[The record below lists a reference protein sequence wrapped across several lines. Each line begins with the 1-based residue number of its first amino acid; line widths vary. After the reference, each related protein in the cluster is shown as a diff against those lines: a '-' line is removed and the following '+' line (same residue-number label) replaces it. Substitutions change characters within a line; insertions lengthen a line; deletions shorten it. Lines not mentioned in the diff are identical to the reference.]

1 MADGNLGVWIGND
14 LEIADQLSWALRLAE
29 ARNLNLVIFEHVHSN
44 ECGAH
49 EVLLNDAKASESTSL
64 LGEIRKLI
72 DSSDNLCAGKPEEDG
87 ESTVDDEEEQPRVI
101 RFKQLKSG
109 TPREFRELMTRE
121 VLKDKLKVLTLARK
135 EHDSSD
141 RDHIRERR
149 LFLRYS
155 PCEVVFCFGSVADK
169 DNLQFTVGVASGT
182 HGSAAIK
189 FARDISKAPNISL
202 TAIRVNPDIG
212 PDSIKVGAR
221 RLDTLLGRSLGADTD
236 GILRKVVVDNS
247 YSNGMHRFWEES
259 HYDLIVTGASRVGLW
274 GSKVTGSTGAKLYK
288 VDKDRAVVVVSAG
301 APIRSR
307 FAGAI
312 EGRLERVVPQISR
325 DDRIAL
331 VERLQ
336 SNSNWD
342 FDFIALMVLSTTI
355 AAIGLVQDSAA
366 VVIGA
371 MLVAPLMTPLLG
383 LGLSLVQGN
392 VMLAR
397 ISVHSVFFGICV
409 AMFVAFLVG
418 LAVPGFHQP
427 TAEMLGRG
435 GPSMLDLFV
444 AFASG
449 LAAAYASSRPGL
461 LAALPGVAIAAALV
475 PPIATSGLAL
485 SHGNFDLA
493 FNALLLFLVNMF
505 TIVFASILS
514 LWMVGFRSFR
524 KTSGWIIYS
533 GVTVMAAVLVLGV
546 YLSLRAEPHAVT
558 QTLPVNLAE
567 TIQTQLGKNFQ
578 LEGVEVVYEDRGI
591 QLNLRVAADTLVPE
605 ERAEDIRQV
614 VRELFDAPVQIRLI
628 SRNESGVELQ
638 YHW

>member
-1 MADGNLGVWIGND
+1 
-14 LEIADQLSWALRLAE
+14 
-29 ARNLNLVIFEHVHSN
+29 
-44 ECGAH
+44 
-49 EVLLNDAKASESTSL
+49 
-64 LGEIRKLI
+64 
-72 DSSDNLCAGKPEEDG
+72 
-87 ESTVDDEEEQPRVI
+87 
-101 RFKQLKSG
+101 
-109 TPREFRELMTRE
+109 MTEE

-135 EHDSSD
+135 EHDSKD
-141 RDHIRERR
+141 TDHIRERR
-149 LFLRYS
+149 LFLRYA
-155 PCEVVFCFGSVADK
+155 PCEVVFCFGPIADK

-189 FARDISKAPNISL
+189 FARDISKAPNVSL

-221 RLDTLLGRSLGADTD
+221 RLDTLLGRSLGDDTD

-247 YSNGMHRFWEES
+247 YSNGIRRFWEES
-259 HYDLIVTGASRVGLW
+259 NYDLIVTGASRVGLW

-312 EGRLERVVPQISR
+312 EGRLERVVPQITR
-325 DDRIAL
+325 EDRISL

-383 LGLSLVQGN
+383 LGLALVQGN

-397 ISVHSVFFGICV
+397 ISMHSVFFGICV
-409 AMFVAFLVG
+409 AMLVAFLVG
-418 LAVPGFHQP
+418 LAIPGFHQP

-435 GPSMLDLFV
+435 GPTMLDLFV

-493 FNALLLFLVNMF
+493 FNALLLFVVNMF

-524 KTSGWIIYS
+524 KTSEWIIYS

-546 YLSLRAEPHAVT
+546 YLSLRTEPHAVT

-567 TIQTQLGKNFQ
+567 TIQTQLGEDFQ

-591 QLNLRVAADTLVPE
+591 QLNLRVAADSLVPE
-605 ERAEDIRQV
+605 ERAEDIRLV

-628 SRNESGVELQ
+628 SHNESGVELQ